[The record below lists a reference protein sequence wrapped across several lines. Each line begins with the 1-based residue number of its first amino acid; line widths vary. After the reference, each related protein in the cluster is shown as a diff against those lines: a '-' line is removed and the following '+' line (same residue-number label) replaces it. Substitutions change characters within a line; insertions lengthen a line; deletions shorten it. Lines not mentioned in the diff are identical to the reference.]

1 MSERVP
7 MTQEK
12 YEELAA
18 EIEHMESVEL
28 VAITEKVAE
37 AREEGDL
44 KENAEYHGQRE
55 LQGMLQARINQKKE
69 MLANAAIIDP
79 NKINRDEIGF
89 GARVKVMD
97 TDIDMEE
104 EITLVGKGDE
114 DYDTGKYLLTS
125 PIGQGLVGKKIG
137 DEVEIPIPKGK
148 LKFKILEIHYDNI

>member
-1 MSERVP
+1 MSNRVP
-7 MTQEK
+7 MTQEAYDK
-12 YEELAA
+12 LAA

-69 MLANAAIIDP
+69 VLANAVIIDP
-79 NKINRDEIGF
+79 SKINQDEIGF
-89 GARVKVMD
+89 GARVKVID

-104 EITLVGKGDE
+104 EITLVGQGDE

-125 PIGQGLVGKKIG
+125 PIGQGLVGKKVG
-137 DEVEIPIPKGK
+137 DEVEIPIPKGT
-148 LKFKILEIHYDNI
+148 LKFKVLEIHYDF

>member
-12 YEELAA
+12 YDELAA

-28 VAITEKVAE
+28 IAITEKVAE

-69 MLANAAIIDP
+69 VLSNAVIIDP
-79 NKINRDEIGF
+79 SKINQDEVGF
-89 GARVKVMD
+89 GACVKVID

-114 DYDTGKYLLTS
+114 DYDKGKYLLTS
-125 PIGQGLVGKKIG
+125 PIGKGLVGKKVG
-137 DEVEIPIPKGK
+137 DEVEIPIPKGT
-148 LKFKILEIHYDNI
+148 LNFKILEINYDI

>member
-12 YEELAA
+12 YDELAA

-28 VAITEKVAE
+28 ISITEKVAK

-55 LQGMLQARINQKKE
+55 LQGMLMARINQKKE
-69 MLANAAIIDP
+69 VLANAAIIDP
-79 NKINRDEIGF
+79 SKINRDEVGF
-89 GARVKVMD
+89 GARVKVID

-114 DYDTGKYLLTS
+114 DYDKGKYLLTS
-125 PIGQGLVGKKIG
+125 PIGKGLVGKKIG
-137 DEVEIPIPKGK
+137 DQVEIPIPKGT
-148 LKFKILEIHYDNI
+148 LNFKILEINYDG